1 MPLDPKQLEEWQ
13 RLSAELG
20 RILQPAFVAAPNAPG
35 ADLTLGELRKKAAEV
50 SLWLAPAVP
59 ALIAE
64 VEQLRVLLRELEW
77 PGDCGDCYF
86 CDGHAPSEGEV
97 AGTVVPSDDG
107 RPWRV
112 GHAPDCRLAA
122 FL

>member
-77 PGDCGDCYF
+77 P
-86 CDGHAPSEGEV
+86 DGHAPSEGEV